1 MAKTNLVR
9 PSRDGD
15 QFHYLWAARRC
26 LKLLSAT
33 SDLVAVTIEGISPI
47 EAGGGETVTAGED
60 VIDIAEYFGSED
72 FADARLVRYMQ
83 LKHSTLHAHEP
94 WTASGLEKSVTGFA
108 ERYREL
114 LKTFPKDVLA
124 GKLEF
129 WFVTNRPIGDAFA
142 EAVEDV
148 AEGRTVRHIKEV
160 KKIER
165 FAGLSGDD
173 LAAFCKLIHFEGRQD
188 DYWDQ
193 RNILFQDVGGYLP
206 DSDVYGPLKLKELV
220 TRKALS
226 EGERNP
232 SITKM
237 DVFRALDTDES
248 ALFPAP
254 NLIEKLDGSLA
265 RDQELALVAEIVAA
279 KGPVVIHAP
288 GGIGKTIFA
297 NRIAGSL
304 PRGSNC
310 ILYDCFG
317 NGQYRNASGYRHR
330 HKDGLVQIANELAS
344 KGLCHLLIPTVHA
357 DSASY
362 VRAFVHRI
370 GQASDFIRLQ
380 DPEALLC
387 IVIDA
392 ADNAQMAAEEIGEKK
407 SFVRDLI
414 REKMPDN
421 VRLVFL
427 CRSHRQ
433 HHLDPPSEALSR
445 ELVPFSRAET
455 AAHLRL
461 RFPEANEHDVDEFH
475 RLSSCN
481 PRVQALALS
490 RNETLPNTLR
500 LLGPNPKS
508 VEDTIGSLLEAAIEK
523 LKYHLG
529 PLERSQVDSI
539 CTALAALRPL
549 IPLSVLSA
557 ISHVPESAIKSF
569 VIDIGR
575 PLRLAGDSV
584 QFFDEPAET
593 WFRERYKPTSASMGG
608 FISVLYPLASKSPY
622 VASVLPQ
629 LMLDAGQFSNLVD
642 LALKSDALPET
653 SPLERRD
660 IELQRLQFAL
670 KAGLRSKRYLD
681 ATKLALKAGGET
693 AGDDRQRKILQ
704 ANTDL
709 SSTFLDVDLIQE
721 IVSRGTF
728 GSGWLGSHHAYEAAL
743 MSGCPALVGDARS
756 RLRMASEWLRNWS
769 RLSEEEREKERIS
782 DEDIV
787 ALTFAEINIHGA
799 EAAAHSLGR
808 WTPREV
814 SFRIGL
820 AVAKRLIDHNR
831 IDDLNAFAVAADNNL
846 CLVLGIAVALQR
858 IRKVPPLE
866 VTQRAFRLLAS
877 TRISLSD
884 GGSFTDRYSALN
896 AVVILVEAALEHSLC
911 SKTEAA
917 SVLSR
922 YLPSEPP
929 LDIASRFS
937 NTRSHLLRGYSLR
950 ATLIDTPLEL
960 VDLAHGSLRQE
971 LEGKNQHSTS
981 RDLQEFKEDIGALL
995 PWHNLRARVVCGT
1008 VTGPTLNDELALA
1021 CEASNKAARIHYRDD
1036 HYTSNDIA
1044 LVWFEILFRLQAVDE
1059 TTLGAFSDWKSSLK
1073 RPLFTPTLTT
1083 LARLCCENFNA
1094 RKNALEFVLEAFN
1107 LTNDERSDA
1116 EQKSD
1121 GFIEASR
1128 AILCLSKGEAKGY
1141 FNEAVEVA
1149 SKIGDENLS
1158 RWDAILDLA
1167 DRSVRTDRP
1176 VPETAYRF
1184 ARCAE
1189 LTYDYVVRDKHFD
1202 WHATVEALTGL
1213 CPPSSL
1219 AILSRWRD
1227 RGFGW
1232 SERIVPVAIRKLVE
1246 RGELDP
1252 LNALPL
1258 IGFRGR
1264 WRHETLLD
1272 EALNACK
1279 SSNEKAAIAAH
1290 LFRYSQFNSGDFKE
1304 LQEVIRRHGVLLEGL
1319 DEAVQFTDDVELKR
1333 NSRKVEE
1340 NGIGVE
1346 AVSVTTKDWNS
1357 IFDGI
1362 SLASANGISESYR
1375 RYKASE
1381 RPWYHEHF
1389 FQQTL
1394 IRVPIGSEVEFIL
1407 SFGEVPEF
1415 ELYHLRVFLEQC
1427 PREWSQRPAIKRAF
1441 EAILRKLCRRYCL
1454 NVAKY
1459 RHYEIF
1465 PFKTACLLSGA
1476 DEADIVEVVLDGIG
1490 ETADLADAAR
1500 LFSLVGLLAIKLSE
1514 DDALEA
1520 LDFGLE
1526 LFSSSLE
1533 EKDGDGSW
1541 STNLLPPSDINAA
1554 LAGYVW
1560 AAMAAPETVTRWEGA
1575 HAVLGFVALG
1585 RKDILEH
1592 LFNFSSENVGGP
1604 FVDAKLPFYSL
1615 HALQWFLIGVN
1626 RGAIANAAALAPYGQ
1641 RLMDLAL
1648 KGEPHILIRLFAAR
1662 AVRILMDNEIVDD
1675 QADLRH
1681 TLEHVA
1687 KSPFPAVESKS
1698 YDRFTRSDEAGDA
1711 NDDDSFYFSLDI
1723 GPYWYAPLGRVF
1735 GLSQGQIESEALAVI
1750 RGQLKFAGRGRW
1762 DEDERSRRKLY
1773 QEGHTYHSHGSY
1785 PRVDSLSFYQAYHA
1799 MLIVAGRN
1807 LACRQVHCD
1816 SECGVVDEFADWLE
1830 RHDLSRQDGRWLW
1843 DRRDPAPLEQP
1854 SWLDCDK
1861 ADKNYS
1867 LIRTTD
1873 FDEALHSGAMTNIW
1887 GHWTTANSERE
1898 QSVDIH
1904 SALVSP
1910 MNSEALLRA
1919 LSTAD
1924 SRYDYAIPSA
1934 EDDMEID
1941 EHGYSLK
1948 GWIIDRSRDGGVD
1961 SQDRWAGGISY
1972 PAPRP
1977 AEDIRELMGLRTDA
1991 DQRTWTDKDHSTVM
2005 MSQVW
2010 GHFDE
2015 GNRHESV
2022 SPERGSRINAS
2033 QDFLKALLGKLQRN
2047 LIIAVNIDR
2056 RRRYRSYESS
2066 IENDKDRIP
2075 TKSRIYLLKA
2085 DGSLHTI

>member
-33 SDLVAVTIEGISPI
+33 SDLVAITIEGISPI
-47 EAGGGETVTAGED
+47 EGGAGATVSAGED

-72 FADARLVRYMQ
+72 FVDARLVRYMQ
-83 LKHSTLHAHEP
+83 LKHSTLHANEL
-94 WTASGLEKSVTGFA
+94 WTASGLEKTITGFA

-114 LKTFPKDVLA
+114 RKVFSEDVLA

-129 WFVTNRPIGDAFA
+129 WFVTNRQIGDAFA
-142 EAVEDV
+142 ETVDDIAG
-148 AEGRTVRHIKEV
+148 GRTVRHIKELE
-160 KKIER
+160 KLKR
-165 FAGLSGDD
+165 FAGVSGDN
-173 LAAFCKLIHFEGRQD
+173 LAAFCRLVHFEAGQD
-188 DYWDQ
+188 DYWNQ
-193 RNILFQDVGGYLP
+193 RNILFQDVSGYLP
-206 DSDVYGPLKLKELV
+206 DADVYGPLKLKELV

-226 EGERNP
+226 EGEHNP

-254 NLIEKLDGSLA
+254 SLIEKLEGSLA
-265 RDQELALVAEIVAA
+265 RDQELELVADIVAA
-279 KGPVVIHAP
+279 DGPVVIHAA

-297 NRIAGSL
+297 NRIVGNLPSGSI
-304 PRGSNC
+304 C

-330 HKDGLVQIANELAS
+330 HKDGLVQIANELSS
-344 KGLCHLLIPTVHA
+344 KGFCHLLIPTVHA

-362 VRAFVHRI
+362 IRAFIHRV
-370 GQASDFIRLQ
+370 GQASEFVRLQ
-380 DPEALLC
+380 DPKALLC

-392 ADNAQMAAEEIGEKK
+392 ADNAQMAAEEIGERK

-414 REKMPDN
+414 REKIPDN

-427 CRSHRQ
+427 CRSHRV
-433 HHLDPPSEALSR
+433 HYLDAPSGALSR
-445 ELVPFSRAET
+445 ELEAFSRAET

-461 RFPEANEHDVDEFH
+461 RFPGANEHDVDEFH
-475 RLSSCN
+475 RLSSRN

-490 RNETLPNTLR
+490 RDETLSNVLR

-508 VEDTIGSLLEAAIEK
+508 VEDTIGSLLEAAIAK
-523 LKYHLG
+523 LKDNLG

-549 IPLSVLSA
+549 IPLSILAA
-557 ISHVPESAIKSF
+557 ISDVPESAIKSF

-593 WFRERYKPTSASMGG
+593 WFREKYKPTSASMGG
-608 FISVLYPLASKSPY
+608 FISVLYPLASKSAY

-629 LMLDAGQFSNLVD
+629 LMLDAGQFSSLVD

-670 KAGLRSKRYLD
+670 KAGLRSKRYLE

-693 AGDDRQRKILQ
+693 AGDGRQRKILQ
-704 ANTDL
+704 TNVDL
-709 SSTFLDVDLIQE
+709 SSTFLNVDLIQE

-728 GSGWLGSHHAYEAAL
+728 GSGWVGSHHAYEAAL
-743 MSGCPALVGDARS
+743 MSGCPELVGDARS
-756 RLRMASEWLRNWS
+756 RLRMALEWLRNWS
-769 RLSEEEREKERIS
+769 RLSGEEREKERIS

-787 ALTFAEINIHGA
+787 ALTIAEINIHGP

-808 WTPREV
+808 WRPREV
-814 SFRIGL
+814 SFRVGL
-820 AVAKRLIDHNR
+820 AVAKRLIDHDR
-831 IDDLNAFAVAADNNL
+831 IEDLNTFASAADNNL

-858 IRKVPPLE
+858 VRKIPPFE
-866 VTQRAFRLLAS
+866 VTQRAFRLIAS
-877 TRISLSD
+877 TRINLSD
-884 GGSFTDRYSALN
+884 GSSFNDRHSALN
-896 AVVILVEAALEHSLC
+896 AVVVLVEAGLEYSLC
-911 SKTEAA
+911 SKAEAA
-917 SVLSR
+917 AILSR

-929 LDIASRFS
+929 SDLASRF
-937 NTRSHLLRGYSLR
+937 TIARSHLLRGYCLR
-950 ATLIDTPLEL
+950 AALLDISLEL
-960 VDLAHGSLRQE
+960 VDLAHGSLRKE
-971 LEGKNQHSTS
+971 IEGKHRHSTS
-981 RDLQEFKEDIGALL
+981 RDLQEFQEDIGALL
-995 PWHNLRARVVCGT
+995 PWHNLRAKIVCRN
-1008 VTGPTLNDELALA
+1008 VTSATLNDELIRAR
-1021 CEASNKAARIHYRDD
+1021 EASTKAARVHYRDD
-1036 HYTSNDIA
+1036 YHTSNEVA
-1044 LVWFEILFRLQAVDE
+1044 LLWFEILFRLEAIDAA
-1059 TTLGAFSDWKSSLK
+1059 TLSAFTNWKASLK
-1073 RPLFTPTLTT
+1073 RPLFTPTLTA
-1083 LARLCCENFNA
+1083 LARLCCENSSA
-1094 RKNALEFVLEAFN
+1094 SQTALEFALEAFK
-1107 LTNDERSDA
+1107 LVKDDRSDA
-1116 EQKSD
+1116 EQKAD

-1128 AILCLSKGEAKGY
+1128 SILCLSEGEAHGY

-1167 DRSVRTDRP
+1167 DRSSRTDRP
-1176 VPETAYRF
+1176 VPATAYRF

-1189 LTYDYVVRDKHFD
+1189 LTYDYVVRDKHFA

-1213 CPPSSL
+1213 CPSSSL

-1232 SERIVPVAIRKLVE
+1232 TERILPVAIQRLLE
-1246 RGELDP
+1246 RGSLEPFD
-1252 LNALPL
+1252 ALPL
-1258 IGFRGR
+1258 VGFRAR
-1264 WRHETLLD
+1264 WLHATLLD
-1272 EALNACK
+1272 AALNA
-1279 SSNEKAAIAAH
+1279 SESPSEKPTIAAH
-1290 LFRYSQFNSGDFKE
+1290 VFRYSQFDFGGFKE
-1304 LQEVIRRHGVLLEGL
+1304 LQEVARRHGVLLEGL
-1319 DEAVQFTDDVELKR
+1319 DEAIRFTNEVEHKH
-1333 NSRKVEE
+1333 NARKVEE
-1340 NGIGVE
+1340 SGIDVE
-1346 AVSVTTKDWNS
+1346 ADSASTKDWNS

-1362 SLASANGISESYR
+1362 NLASVNGISESYR
-1375 RYKASE
+1375 KYKDSE
-1381 RPWYHEHF
+1381 RPWYHEQF
-1389 FQQTL
+1389 FRQL
-1394 IRVPIGSEVEFIL
+1394 IARVPLGSEVEFIS
-1407 SFGEVPEF
+1407 SFGEVLEF
-1415 ELYHLRVFLEQC
+1415 KLYHLREFLEQC
-1427 PREWSQRPAIKRAF
+1427 PKEWSQRPAIKRAF
-1441 EAILRKLCRRYCL
+1441 EAILRNLCRRYCL
-1454 NVAKY
+1454 GVAKS
-1459 RHYEIF
+1459 RHYEVF
-1465 PFKTACLLSGA
+1465 PFKIAYLLSGA
-1476 DEADIVEVVLDGIG
+1476 NEAELVEVVLDGIG
-1490 ETADLADAAR
+1490 ETADPADVAR

-1514 DDALEA
+1514 DEALEA

-1541 STNLLPPSDINAA
+1541 STHLLPPSDIKAS

-1560 AAMAAPETVTRWEGA
+1560 AAMAAPEAVTRWEGA
-1575 HAVLGFVALG
+1575 HAVRGFVALG

-1592 LFNFSSENVGGP
+1592 LFNFISENSGGP

-1615 HALQWFLIGVN
+1615 HALQWFLIGVC
-1626 RGAIANAAALAPYGQ
+1626 RGAIENPAVLAPYSQ

-1648 KGEPHILIRLFAAR
+1648 KGEPQILIRLFAAR
-1662 AVRILMDNEIVDD
+1662 AVRILVDNGIVDG
-1675 QADLRH
+1675 QAELRH
-1681 TLEHVA
+1681 ELGNVA

-1698 YDRFTRSDEAGDA
+1698 YDRYTASDEARHG

-1735 GLSQGQIESEALAVI
+1735 ALSQRQIEAEALAVI
-1750 RGQLKFAGRGRW
+1750 RGKLKFAGRGRW

-1773 QEGHTYHSHGSY
+1773 QEDHTYHSHGSY

-1807 LACRQVHCD
+1807 LASRPVHCD
-1816 SECGVVDEFADWLE
+1816 SDYGVSDEFADWLE

-1843 DRRDPAPLEQP
+1843 DRRDPKPLELL

-1861 ADKNYS
+1861 TDENYN
-1867 LIRTTD
+1867 LITITD

-1887 GHWTTANSERE
+1887 GHWTTADSERE

-1910 MNSEALLRA
+1910 EHSEALLRA
-1919 LSTAD
+1919 LSTAEN
-1924 SRYDYAIPSA
+1924 RYDYAIPAA
-1934 EDDMEID
+1934 ESDMEID
-1941 EHGYSLK
+1941 EFGYSLK
-1948 GWIIDRSRDGGVD
+1948 GWIIDRSRDRGLDG
-1961 SQDRWAGGISY
+1961 QDRWAGGISY
-1972 PAPRP
+1972 PTPQP
-1977 AEDIRELMGLRTDA
+1977 AKDIRDLMSLRADA
-1991 DQRTWTDKDHSTVM
+1991 DQRMWTDKDHAVAMT
-2005 MSQVW
+2005 SQVW

-2033 QDFLKALLGKLQRN
+2033 QDFLKALLGKLQRD
-2047 LIIAVNIDR
+2047 LIVAVNIDR

-2066 IENDKDRIP
+2066 IENDRGRIP
-2075 TKSRIYLLKA
+2075 AKSRIYLLKA

>member
-33 SDLVAVTIEGISPI
+33 SDLVAVTIEGTSPT
-47 EAGGGETVTAGED
+47 ESASGETVTAGED
-60 VIDIAEYFGSED
+60 VIDIAEYFGSEN
-72 FADARLVRYMQ
+72 FSDARLVRYMQ

-94 WTASGLEKSVTGFA
+94 WTASGLEKSITGFA

-114 LKTFPKDVLA
+114 LKAFPKDELA

-142 EAVEDV
+142 ETVEDV
-148 AEGRTVRHIKEV
+148 AEGRPVRHIKEV

-165 FAGLSGDD
+165 FAGLSGHD
-173 LAAFCKLIHFEGRQD
+173 LTGFCKLIHLEGRQD

-193 RNILFQDVGGYLP
+193 RNILFQDVSGYLP

-254 NLIEKLDGSLA
+254 NLIERLDGSLA
-265 RDQELALVAEIVAA
+265 RDQELALIAEIVSA

-297 NRIAGSL
+297 NRIAASL
-304 PRGSNC
+304 PSGSNC
-310 ILYDCFG
+310 IVYDCFG

-357 DSASY
+357 DSTSY
-362 VRAFVHRI
+362 VKAFVHRI

-387 IVIDA
+387 IIIDA
-392 ADNAQMAAEEIGEKK
+392 ADNAQMAAEEIGERK
-407 SFVRDLI
+407 SFVRDII
-414 REKMPDN
+414 RERMPDN

-433 HHLDPPSEALSR
+433 HLLDPPNDALSR
-445 ELVPFSRAET
+445 ELEPFSRAET

-461 RFPEANEHDVDEFH
+461 HFPGANEHDVDEFH

-490 RNETLPNTLR
+490 RDETLPNTLR

-508 VEDTIGSLLEAAIEK
+508 VEDTIGNLLEAAIEK
-523 LKYHLG
+523 LKDHLG
-529 PLERSQVDSI
+529 PIERSQVDSI

-557 ISHVPESAIKSF
+557 ISNVPESAIKSF

-593 WFRERYKPTSASMGG
+593 WFRERYKPSSTSMGS

-642 LALKSDALPET
+642 LALKSEALPES

-670 KAGLRSKRYLD
+670 KAGLRTKRYID

-709 SSTFLDVDLIQE
+709 SSTFLSVDLIQE

-756 RLRMASEWLRNWS
+756 RLRMALEWLRNWS
-769 RLSEEEREKERIS
+769 KLSDEERAKEQIS
-782 DEDIV
+782 DDDIV
-787 ALTFAEINIHGA
+787 ALTIAEINIHGP
-799 EAAAHSLGR
+799 EAAASSLGR
-808 WTPREV
+808 WRPRQV
-814 SFRIGL
+814 TFRVGL

-831 IDDLNAFAVAADNNL
+831 IEDLKKFAIGADNNV
-846 CLVLGIAVALQR
+846 CLVLAIAVALQR
-858 IRKVPPLE
+858 VQMVLPFE
-866 VTQRAFRLLAS
+866 VTQRAFRLVTNSRVNLQ
-877 TRISLSD
+877 D
-884 GGSFTDRYSALN
+884 GGSFNDRYSALN
-896 AVVILVEAALEHSLC
+896 AIVVLVEAALKHSVC
-911 SKTEAA
+911 SKAEAA

-929 LDIASRFS
+929 ADISSRFS
-937 NTRSHLLRGYSLR
+937 NIRSYLLRAYSLR
-950 ATLIDTPLEL
+950 AALIDESVEL
-960 VDLAHGSLRQE
+960 MDLAHGQLRKE
-971 LEGKNQHSTS
+971 MEGKNQHSTS
-981 RDLQEFKEDIGALL
+981 RDRQEFEEDIGALL
-995 PWHNLRARVVCGT
+995 PWHNLRAKVVCGI
-1008 VTGPTLNDELALA
+1008 VSGPELNDELALA
-1021 CEASNKAARIHYRDD
+1021 LETSSKAARIHYRDD
-1036 HYTSNDIA
+1036 HYTSNEIA
-1044 LVWFEILFRLQAVDE
+1044 LLWFEILFRLQAVDA
-1059 TTLGAFSDWKSSLK
+1059 TTLAAFSNWKSGLK
-1073 RPLFTPTLTT
+1073 RPLFTPTLTA
-1083 LARLCCENFNA
+1083 LARLCCENSNT
-1094 RKNALEFVLEAFN
+1094 KQNALEFALEAFN
-1107 LTNDERSDA
+1107 LSNGERSDA

-1128 AILCLSKGEAKGY
+1128 AILCISKGEAYGY

-1158 RWDAILDLA
+1158 RWEAILDLA
-1167 DRSVRTDRP
+1167 DRSHRKGRP

-1189 LTYDYVVRDKHFD
+1189 LTYEYVVRDKHFD
-1202 WHATVEALTGL
+1202 WHGTVEALTGL

-1219 AILSRWRD
+1219 ALLSRWRD

-1232 SERIVPVAIRKLVE
+1232 SERIFPVAVRKLIE
-1246 RGELDP
+1246 RGELNP
-1252 LNALPL
+1252 QNALPL
-1258 IGFRGR
+1258 IGFRGQ
-1264 WRHETLLD
+1264 WRHEVLLD
-1272 EALNACK
+1272 EALGACR
-1279 SSNEKAAIAAH
+1279 SSNEKAAVAAH
-1290 LFRYSQFNSGDFKE
+1290 VFRYAQYNSGDLRK
-1304 LQEVIRRHGVLLEGL
+1304 LQAVAERHGVLLEGL
-1319 DEAVQFTDDVELKR
+1319 DANARFTEHEELKR
-1333 NSRKVEE
+1333 KSQKDDE
-1340 NGIGVE
+1340 NALGAHE
-1346 AVSVTTKDWNS
+1346 ASVTTTDWNS
-1357 IFDGI
+1357 VFAGI
-1362 SLASANGISESYR
+1362 DLAGAEGISESFR

-1381 RPWYHEHF
+1381 RHWYPEQF
-1389 FQQTL
+1389 FQQML
-1394 IRVPIGSEVEFIL
+1394 ARVPVGSEAEFIL

-1415 ELYHLRVFLEQC
+1415 ELFHLRYFLEKC
-1427 PREWSQRPAIKRAF
+1427 PKEWSQRPGIRSAF
-1441 EAILRKLCRRYCL
+1441 GVILRKLCRRYCL

-1465 PFKTACLLSGA
+1465 PFKTACLLSGLN
-1476 DEADIVEVVLDGIG
+1476 EADIVEVVLDGIG

-1514 DDALEA
+1514 DDALDA
-1520 LDFGLE
+1520 LDFGLD

-1533 EKDGDGSW
+1533 EKDGDGPW
-1541 STNLLPPSDINAA
+1541 SPDLLPPSDINAA
-1554 LAGYVW
+1554 VAGYVW
-1560 AAMAAPETVTRWEGA
+1560 AAMAAPEAVTRWEGA
-1575 HAVLGFVALG
+1575 HAVLGFVSLG
-1585 RKDILEH
+1585 REDILEH

-1615 HALQWFLIGVN
+1615 HALQWFLIGIN
-1626 RGAIANAAALAPYGQ
+1626 RGAIGNAAALAPYGQ
-1641 RLMDLAL
+1641 RLVHLAL
-1648 KGEPHILIRLFAAR
+1648 KGEPHILIMLFASR
-1662 AVRILMDNEIVDD
+1662 AVRIMIDNKLVDD
-1675 QADLRH
+1675 HANLRH

-1711 NDDDSFYFSLDI
+1711 NDDSFYFGLDT
-1723 GPYWYAPLGRVF
+1723 GQYWYAPLGRVF
-1735 GLSQGQIESEALAVI
+1735 GLSQGQVESEARTVI
-1750 RGQLKFAGRGRW
+1750 RDQLRFTGRGRW

-1773 QEGHTYHSHGSY
+1773 PEGHTYHSHSSY
-1785 PRVDSLSFYQAYHA
+1785 PRADNLNFYQSYHA

-1807 LACRQVHCD
+1807 LTCRPVYRD
-1816 SECGVVDEFADWLE
+1816 SEYGVVDEFADWLE

-1843 DRRDPAPLEQP
+1843 DRRDPAPIEQL

-1861 ADKNYS
+1861 ADDNYS
-1867 LIRTTD
+1867 IITTTD
-1873 FDEALHSGAMTNIW
+1873 FDEALHSGGMTNIW

-1910 MNSEALLRA
+1910 KNSEALLRA
-1919 LSTAD
+1919 LSTAE
-1924 SRYDYAIPSA
+1924 SRYDYAIPGA
-1934 EDDMEID
+1934 EGDMEID
-1941 EHGYSLK
+1941 ERRYSLK
-1948 GWIIDRSRDGGVD
+1948 GWIVGRSSDSGLD
-1961 SQDRWAGGISY
+1961 SQDRWAGGVSY

-1977 AEDIRELMGLRTDA
+1977 AEAICELMGLQTDA
-1991 DQRTWTDKDHSTVM
+1991 DQRTWTDKDHSTAM
-2005 MSQVW
+2005 ISQVW
-2010 GHFDE
+2010 GHFDGGE
-2015 GNRHESV
+2015 RHENV
-2022 SPERGSRINAS
+2022 RPERGSRINAS
-2033 QDFLKALLGKLQRN
+2033 QGFLKALLGKLQRDM
-2047 LIIAVNIDR
+2047 IIAVNIDR
-2056 RRRYRSYESS
+2056 RRRYRSYEST

>member
-33 SDLVAVTIEGISPI
+33 SDLVAVTIEGISPR
-47 EAGGGETVTAGED
+47 EAGSAEAVTAGED

-72 FADARLVRYMQ
+72 FSDARLVRYMQ
-83 LKHSTLHAHEP
+83 LKHSTLQAHEA
-94 WTASGLEKSVTGFA
+94 WTASGLEKSITGFA

-114 LKTFPKDVLA
+114 LKTFVKDALT

-129 WFVTNRPIGDAFA
+129 WFVTNRPISGAFA
-142 EAVEDV
+142 ETVEDV

-160 KKIER
+160 KKIKR
-165 FAGLSGDD
+165 FTGLSGDD
-173 LAAFCKLIHFEGRQD
+173 LAVFCKLIHFEGRQD

-248 ALFPAP
+248 ALFPAA
-254 NLIEKLDGSLA
+254 NLIAKLDGSVA
-265 RDQELALVAEIVAA
+265 RDQELGLVAEIIAA
-279 KGPVVIHAP
+279 KAPVVIHAP

-297 NRIAGSL
+297 NRIADNL
-304 PRGSNC
+304 PRGSKC

-370 GQASDFIRLQ
+370 GQASNFIRLQ
-380 DPEALLC
+380 DPKALLC
-387 IVIDA
+387 IVVDA

-407 SFVRDLI
+407 SFVRDII

-433 HHLDPPSEALSR
+433 HYLDPPREALSR
-445 ELVPFSRAET
+445 ELEPFSRAET
-455 AAHLRL
+455 AVHLRL

-490 RNETLPNTLR
+490 RNETLPITLR

-508 VEDTIGSLLEAAIEK
+508 VEDTIGSLLEAAIDK
-523 LKYHLG
+523 LKDHLG

-608 FISVLYPLASKSPY
+608 FISILYPLASKSPY

-769 RLSEEEREKERIS
+769 RLSEEERGKERIS

-814 SFRIGL
+814 SFRVGL

-858 IRKVPPLE
+858 IRKVPPFE

-896 AVVILVEAALEHSLC
+896 AVVILVEAALEHSHC

-929 LDIASRFS
+929 SDIASRFS
-937 NTRSHLLRGYSLR
+937 NTRSYLLRGYSLR
-950 ATLIDTPLEL
+950 ATLIDTPLKL

-995 PWHNLRARVVCGT
+995 PWHNLRARVVCGI
-1008 VTGPTLNDELALA
+1008 VTGPTLNNELALA
-1021 CEASNKAARIHYRDD
+1021 REASNTAARIHYRDD
-1036 HYTSNDIA
+1036 HYTSNEIA
-1044 LVWFEILFRLQAVDE
+1044 LLWFEILFRLQAADE
-1059 TTLGAFSDWKSSLK
+1059 TTLGAFSSWKSSLK
-1073 RPLFTPTLTT
+1073 RPLFTRTLTT
-1083 LARLCCENFNA
+1083 LARLCCENPNG
-1094 RKNALEFVLEAFN
+1094 RKNALEFALEAFN

-1128 AILCLSKGEAKGY
+1128 AILCLSKGEAHGY

-1167 DRSVRTDRP
+1167 DRCSRTDRP

-1202 WHATVEALTGL
+1202 WHATVKALTGL

-1219 AILSRWRD
+1219 AVFSRWRD
-1227 RGFGW
+1227 RGFGS
-1232 SERIVPVAIRKLVE
+1232 SERIFPTAVRKLIE
-1246 RGELDP
+1246 RGALDP
-1252 LNALPL
+1252 LDALPL
-1258 IGFRGR
+1258 IGFRGG
-1264 WRHETLLD
+1264 WRHEKLLD
-1272 EALNACK
+1272 EVLNACK
-1279 SSNEKAAIAAH
+1279 SSDEKASIAAH
-1290 LFRYSQFNSGDFKE
+1290 FFRYSQFNSSNFKE
-1304 LQEVIRRHGVLLEGL
+1304 LQEVIRRHGMLLEGL
-1319 DEAVQFTDDVELKR
+1319 DEAVQFNDDMELKR
-1333 NSRKVEE
+1333 KSRKVEE
-1340 NGIGVE
+1340 NGPDLV
-1346 AVSVTTKDWNS
+1346 AVSVQPRDWNS
-1357 IFDGI
+1357 VFEGI
-1362 SLASANGISESYR
+1362 NLASANGISESYR
-1375 RYKASE
+1375 KYKASE
-1381 RPWYHEHF
+1381 RPWDHEHF

-1427 PREWSQRPAIKRAF
+1427 PREWSQRPAIRRAF
-1441 EAILRKLCRRYCL
+1441 ETILKKLCRRYCL

-1465 PFKTACLLSGA
+1465 PFRTACLLSGA

-1490 ETADLADAAR
+1490 ETADSADAAR

-1514 DDALEA
+1514 DEALEA
-1520 LDFGLE
+1520 LNFGLE

-1533 EKDGDGSW
+1533 EKDGDGPW
-1541 STNLLPPSDINAA
+1541 STGLLPPSDINAA
-1554 LAGYVW
+1554 VAGYVW
-1560 AAMAAPETVTRWEGA
+1560 AAMAAPEAVTRWEGA
-1575 HAVLGFVALG
+1575 HTVLGFVALG

-1615 HALQWFLIGVN
+1615 HALQWFLIGVT
-1626 RGAIANAAALAPYGQ
+1626 RGAMANPAALALYGQ

-1662 AVRILMDNEIVDD
+1662 AVRILMDHGVVDD
-1675 QADLRH
+1675 QATLRH
-1681 TLEHVA
+1681 DLEHVA

-1698 YDRFTRSDEAGDA
+1698 YDRFTRSDEAGDG

-1735 GLSQGQIESEALAVI
+1735 GLSQGKIESEALTVI
-1750 RGQLKFAGRGRW
+1750 RGQLRFAGRGRW

-1773 QEGHTYHSHGSY
+1773 QQDHTYHSHGSY
-1785 PRVDSLSFYQAYHA
+1785 PRADSLNFYQAYHA

-1807 LACRQVHCD
+1807 LACGPVHCD
-1816 SECGVVDEFADWLE
+1816 SEYGVTDEFADWLE

-1843 DRRDPAPLEQP
+1843 DRRDPEPLEQL

-1861 ADKNYS
+1861 TDENYNIVTTAD
-1867 LIRTTD
+1867 
-1873 FDEALHSGAMTNIW
+1873 FHEALHGGAMTSVW
-1887 GHWTTANSERE
+1887 GHWTTADAERE
-1898 QSVDIH
+1898 QSVDVH

-1910 MNSEALLRA
+1910 EHSEALLRA
-1919 LSTAD
+1919 LSTAEN
-1924 SRYDYAIPSA
+1924 RYDYAIPAA
-1934 EDDMEID
+1934 ESDMEIK
-1941 EHGYSLK
+1941 EFGYSLK
-1948 GWIIDRSRDGGVD
+1948 GWIIDRSGDRGLDG
-1961 SQDRWAGGISY
+1961 QDRWAGGISY

-1977 AEDIRELMGLRTDA
+1977 AEEIRDLMGLQTDT
-1991 DQRTWTDKDHSTVM
+1991 DQRMWIGKDHSIAM
-2005 MSQVW
+2005 ISQVW
-2010 GHFDE
+2010 GNFDD
-2015 GNRHESV
+2015 GNRHENV
-2022 SPERGSRINAS
+2022 SPERGNRINAS
-2033 QDFLKALLGKLQRN
+2033 HDFLKALLGKLQRD
-2047 LIIAVNIDR
+2047 LIIAINIDR

-2075 TKSRIYLLKA
+2075 TNSKIYLLKA